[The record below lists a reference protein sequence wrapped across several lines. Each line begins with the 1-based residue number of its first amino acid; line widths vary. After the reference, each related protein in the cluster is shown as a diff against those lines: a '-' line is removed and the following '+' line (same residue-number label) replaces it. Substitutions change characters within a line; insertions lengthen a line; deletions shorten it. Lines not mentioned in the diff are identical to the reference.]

1 MNDRA
6 ARHVVNILM
15 ESPFYLGLT
24 LEERR
29 QLIIDLVTTYSLSPD
44 NGPERESMQEP
55 GEPTE

>member
-24 LEERR
+24 LEERH
-29 QLIIDLVTTYSLSPD
+29 QLITDLVTTYSLAPD
-44 NGPERESMQEP
+44 NWPELKSTQEP
-55 GEPTE
+55 GENAE